1 MKKVLIID
9 EAEMFRDYLGKK
21 FTENNFEV
29 SYGVNGLDGSLKM
42 RKVIPD
48 LIIMDF
54 MLSRKSCQEVLAEK
68 QSNPNTKNTP
78 VILMSNKID
87 KKKIAEFVRFNV
99 KKIYPK
105 PVKMD
110 LLFQGISELMGVKIE
125 VDDTPCI
132 IEAHMNDE
140 VLFIEIAKGLNTEKI
155 ELLKYKIDELLKLY
169 QTAVPRFLL
178 MMSSLD
184 IDDKQIFKLRTL
196 LETILEKSGSRPD
209 NIRLLTNSVVVTE
222 FVKSTPELKNIGLT
236 NNLSSALDDLIGI
249 KGDNFAQDKI
259 VGETLLTKPSP
270 NGADSDSFQMRFDN
284 EKTFMELET
293 LGDDVN
299 IAIVDDDLVIR
310 QLVKTVFRNLNWD
323 INLFENGQLFL
334 DTLNEKKYD
343 LVFLDLMMPVL
354 DGFSVLK
361 YIQEN
366 NIDNPVIVLSAL
378 SKKETVL
385 KAVNYGVKS
394 YMIKPLKPDSIK
406 RKTAE
411 VLRSEF

>member
-9 EAEMFRDYLGKK
+9 ESEMFREYLGKK

-29 SYGVNGLDGSLKM
+29 EYGLNGLDGSLKL
-42 RKVIPD
+42 RKVMPD
-48 LIIMDF
+48 LIIMDY
-54 MLSRKSCQEVLAEK
+54 MLSRKSCQEILAEK
-68 QSNPNTKNTP
+68 QSNPNTKNAS
-78 VILMSNKID
+78 VILISNKID
-87 KKKIAEFVRFNV
+87 KKKIAEFAKYGV

-110 LLFQGISELMGVKIE
+110 LLFQGISELTGIKIE

-132 IEAHMNDE
+132 IEAHLNDE
-140 VLFIEIAKGLNTEKI
+140 IIFLEVAKGLNTEKI
-155 ELLKYKIDELLKLY
+155 ELLRYKIDELLHLY

-184 IDDKQIFKLRTL
+184 IDDKQIYKLRTL
-196 LETILEKSGSRPD
+196 LETILEKSGDRPEH
-209 NIRLLTNSVVVTE
+209 IRILTNSDI
-222 FVKSTPELKNIGLT
+222 VKEYVQSTPELKKIGLT

-249 KGDNFAQDKI
+249 KGDKFAQDKI
-259 VGETLLTKPSP
+259 VGEALLANEQGS
-270 NGADSDSFQMRFDN
+270 ADSDNFQMRFDN

-293 LGDDVN
+293 IGDDVS

-310 QLVKTVFRNLNWD
+310 QLVKTVFRNLKWD
-323 INLFENGQLFL
+323 ISLFENGQTFL
-334 DTLNEKKYD
+334 ETVKEKKYD

-361 YIQEN
+361 YLQEN
-366 NIDNPVIVLSAL
+366 DIKNPVIVLSAL

-394 YMIKPLKPDSIK
+394 YMIKPLKPDAIQ

>member
-9 EAEMFRDYLGKK
+9 ESEMFREYLGKK

-29 SYGVNGLDGSLKM
+29 EYGLNGLDGSLKL
-42 RKVIPD
+42 RKIMPD
-48 LIIMDF
+48 LIIMDY
-54 MLSRKSCQEVLAEK
+54 MLSRKSCQEILAEK
-68 QSNPNTKNTP
+68 QSNPNTKNAS
-78 VILMSNKID
+78 VILISNKID
-87 KKKIAEFVRFNV
+87 KKKIAEFAKYGV

-110 LLFQGISELMGVKIE
+110 LLFQGISELTGIQIE

-132 IEAHMNDE
+132 IEAHLNDE
-140 VLFIEIAKGLNTEKI
+140 IIFLEVAKGLNTEKI
-155 ELLKYKIDELLKLY
+155 ELLQYKIDELLHLY
-169 QTAVPRFLL
+169 QTPVPRFLL

-184 IDDKQIFKLRTL
+184 IDDKQIYKLRAL
-196 LETILEKSGSRPD
+196 LETILEKSGDRPEH
-209 NIRLLTNSVVVTE
+209 IRILTNSDI
-222 FVKSTPELKNIGLT
+222 VKEYVQSTPELKKIGLT

-249 KGDNFAQDKI
+249 KGDKFAQDKI
-259 VGETLLTKPSP
+259 VGEALLANEQGS
-270 NGADSDSFQMRFDN
+270 ADSDNFQMRFDN

-293 LGDDVN
+293 IGDDVS

-310 QLVKTVFRNLNWD
+310 QLVKTVFRNLKWD
-323 INLFENGQLFL
+323 ISLFENGQTFL
-334 DTLNEKKYD
+334 ETVKEKKYD

-361 YIQEN
+361 YLQEN
-366 NIDNPVIVLSAL
+366 DIKNPVIVLSAL

-394 YMIKPLKPDSIK
+394 YMIKPLKPDAIQ

>member
-9 EAEMFRDYLGKK
+9 ESEMFREYLGKK

-29 SYGVNGLDGSLKM
+29 EYGLNGLDGSLKL
-42 RKVIPD
+42 RKVMPD
-48 LIIMDF
+48 LIIMDY
-54 MLSRKSCQEVLAEK
+54 MLSRKSCQEILAEK
-68 QSNPNTKNTP
+68 QSNPNTKNAS
-78 VILMSNKID
+78 VILISNKID
-87 KKKIAEFVRFNV
+87 KKKIAEFAKYGV

-110 LLFQGISELMGVKIE
+110 LLFQGISELTGIKIE

-132 IEAHMNDE
+132 IEAHLNDE
-140 VLFIEIAKGLNTEKI
+140 IIFLEVAKGLNTEKI
-155 ELLKYKIDELLKLY
+155 ELLQYKIDELLHLY

-184 IDDKQIFKLRTL
+184 IDDKQIYKLRAL
-196 LETILEKSGSRPD
+196 LETILEKSGDRPEH
-209 NIRLLTNSVVVTE
+209 IRILTNSDI
-222 FVKSTPELKNIGLT
+222 VKEYVQSTPELKKIGLT

-249 KGDNFAQDKI
+249 KGDKFAQDKI
-259 VGETLLTKPSP
+259 VGEALLANEQGS
-270 NGADSDSFQMRFDN
+270 ADSDNFQMRFDN

-293 LGDDVN
+293 IGDDVS

-310 QLVKTVFRNLNWD
+310 QLVKTVFRNLKWD
-323 INLFENGQLFL
+323 ISLFENGQTFL
-334 DTLNEKKYD
+334 DTVNEKKYD

-361 YIQEN
+361 YLQEN
-366 NIDNPVIVLSAL
+366 DIKNPVIVLSAL

-394 YMIKPLKPDSIK
+394 YMIKPLKPDAIQ

>member
-1 MKKVLIID
+1 LKKVLIID
-9 EAEMFRDYLGKK
+9 EAEMFREYLGKK

-29 SYGVNGLDGSLKM
+29 SYGLNGLDGSLKL

-48 LIIMDF
+48 LIIMDY

-87 KKKIAEFVRFNV
+87 KKKIAEFARFNV

-110 LLFQGISELMGVKIE
+110 LLFQGISELMDVKIE
-125 VDDTPCI
+125 LDDTPCI
-132 IEAHMNDE
+132 IEAHLNDE

-184 IDDKQIFKLRTL
+184 INDSQIFKLRVL
-196 LETILEKSGSRPD
+196 LETILDKSGYHPEH
-209 NIRLLTNSVVVTE
+209 IRILTNSDVVE
-222 FVKSTPELKNIGLT
+222 EYVKSTPGIKDIGLT
-236 NNLSSALDDLIGI
+236 NNLSTALDDLIGI

-259 VGETLLTKPSP
+259 VGETLLAKPSP

-293 LGDDVN
+293 IGDDVS

-310 QLVKTVFRNLNWD
+310 QLVKTVFKNLNWE

-334 DTLNEKKYD
+334 DTINEKKYD

-361 YIQEN
+361 YLQEN
-366 NIDNPVIVLSAL
+366 NINNPVIIFSAL

-385 KAVNYGVKS
+385 EAVTYGVKS
-394 YMIKPLKPDSIK
+394 YMIKPLKPDAIK

>member
-9 EAEMFRDYLGKK
+9 ESEMFREYLGKK

-29 SYGVNGLDGSLKM
+29 EYGLNGLDGSLKL
-42 RKVIPD
+42 RKVMPD
-48 LIIMDF
+48 LIIMDY
-54 MLSRKSCQEVLAEK
+54 MLSRKSCQEILAEK
-68 QSNPNTKNTP
+68 QSNPNTKNAS
-78 VILMSNKID
+78 VILISNKID
-87 KKKIAEFVRFNV
+87 KKKIAEFAKYGV

-110 LLFQGISELMGVKIE
+110 LLFQGISELTGIKIE

-132 IEAHMNDE
+132 IEAHLNDE
-140 VLFIEIAKGLNTEKI
+140 IIFLEVAKGLNTEKI
-155 ELLKYKIDELLKLY
+155 ELLQYKIDELLHLY
-169 QTAVPRFLL
+169 QTPVPRFLL

-184 IDDKQIFKLRTL
+184 IDDKQIYKLRAL
-196 LETILEKSGSRPD
+196 LETILEKSGDRPEH
-209 NIRLLTNSVVVTE
+209 IRILTNSDI
-222 FVKSTPELKNIGLT
+222 VKEYVQSTPELKKIGLT

-249 KGDNFAQDKI
+249 KGDKFAQDKI
-259 VGETLLTKPSP
+259 VGEALLANEQGS
-270 NGADSDSFQMRFDN
+270 ADSDNFQMRFDN

-293 LGDDVN
+293 IGDDVS

-310 QLVKTVFRNLNWD
+310 QLVKTVFRNLKWD
-323 INLFENGQLFL
+323 ISLFENGQTFL
-334 DTLNEKKYD
+334 ETVKEKKYD

-361 YIQEN
+361 YLQEN
-366 NIDNPVIVLSAL
+366 DIKNPVIVLSAL

-394 YMIKPLKPDSIK
+394 YMIKPLKPDAIQ

>member
-9 EAEMFRDYLGKK
+9 ESEMFREYLGKK

-29 SYGVNGLDGSLKM
+29 EYGLNGLDGSLKL
-42 RKVIPD
+42 RKVMPD
-48 LIIMDF
+48 LIIMDY
-54 MLSRKSCQEVLAEK
+54 MLSRKSCQEILAEK
-68 QSNPNTKNTP
+68 QSNPNTKNAS
-78 VILMSNKID
+78 VILISNKID
-87 KKKIAEFVRFNV
+87 KKKIAEFAKYGV

-110 LLFQGISELMGVKIE
+110 LLFQGISELTGIKIE

-132 IEAHMNDE
+132 IEAHLNDE
-140 VLFIEIAKGLNTEKI
+140 IIFLEVAKGLNTEKI
-155 ELLKYKIDELLKLY
+155 ELLQYKIDELLHLY
-169 QTAVPRFLL
+169 QTPVPRFLL

-184 IDDKQIFKLRTL
+184 IDDKQIYKLRAL
-196 LETILEKSGSRPD
+196 LETILEKSGDRPEH
-209 NIRLLTNSVVVTE
+209 IRILTNSDI
-222 FVKSTPELKNIGLT
+222 VKEYVQSTPELKKIGLT

-249 KGDNFAQDKI
+249 KGDKFAQDKI
-259 VGETLLTKPSP
+259 VGEALLANEQGS
-270 NGADSDSFQMRFDN
+270 ADSDNFQMRFDN

-293 LGDDVN
+293 IGDDVS

-310 QLVKTVFRNLNWD
+310 QLVKTVFRNLKWD
-323 INLFENGQLFL
+323 ISLFENGQTFL
-334 DTLNEKKYD
+334 DTVNEKKYD

-361 YIQEN
+361 YLQEN
-366 NIDNPVIVLSAL
+366 DIKNPVIVLSAL

-394 YMIKPLKPDSIK
+394 YMIKPLKPDAIQ

>member
-9 EAEMFRDYLGKK
+9 ESEMFREYLGKK

-29 SYGVNGLDGSLKM
+29 EYGLNGLDGSLKL
-42 RKVIPD
+42 RKIMPD
-48 LIIMDF
+48 LIIMDY
-54 MLSRKSCQEVLAEK
+54 MLSRKSCQEILAEK
-68 QSNPNTKNTP
+68 QSNPNTKNAS
-78 VILMSNKID
+78 VILISNKID
-87 KKKIAEFVRFNV
+87 KKKIAEFAKYGV

-110 LLFQGISELMGVKIE
+110 LLFQGISELTGIKIE

-132 IEAHMNDE
+132 IEAHLNDE
-140 VLFIEIAKGLNTEKI
+140 IIFLEVAKGLNTEKI
-155 ELLKYKIDELLKLY
+155 ELLQYKIDELLHLY

-184 IDDKQIFKLRTL
+184 IDDKQIYKLRAL
-196 LETILEKSGSRPD
+196 LETILEKSGNRPEH
-209 NIRLLTNSVVVTE
+209 IRILTNSDI
-222 FVKSTPELKNIGLT
+222 VKEYVQSTPELKKIGLT

-249 KGDNFAQDKI
+249 KGDKFAQDKI
-259 VGETLLTKPSP
+259 VGEALLANEQGS
-270 NGADSDSFQMRFDN
+270 ADSDNFQMRFDN

-293 LGDDVN
+293 VGDDVN

-310 QLVKTVFRNLNWD
+310 QLVKTVFRNLKWD
-323 INLFENGQLFL
+323 ISLFENGQTFL
-334 DTLNEKKYD
+334 DTVNEKKYD

-361 YIQEN
+361 YLQEN
-366 NIDNPVIVLSAL
+366 DIKNPVIVLSAL

-394 YMIKPLKPDSIK
+394 YMIKPLKPDAIQ